1 VMYPPIRT
9 LGSLLLNLA
18 QLAVL
23 FVVLVYLFGWISV
36 AFRSCDR
43 CYEIEDSNGM
53 QL

>member
-1 VMYPPIRT
+1 MYLTIRT
-9 LGSLLLNLA
+9 FGSLLLSVG

-23 FVVLVYLFGWISV
+23 FVVLVCLFGWISA

-43 CYEIEDSNGM
+43 CYEIEGSNGM